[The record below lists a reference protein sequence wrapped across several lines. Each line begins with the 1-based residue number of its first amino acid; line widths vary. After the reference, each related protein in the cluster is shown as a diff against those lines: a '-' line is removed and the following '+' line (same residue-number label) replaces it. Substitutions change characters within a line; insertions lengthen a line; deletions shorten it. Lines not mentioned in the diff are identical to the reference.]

1 MERNLTAAELQA
13 ELALIEFLGVDLY
26 IATLKLLTFQA

>member
-1 MERNLTAAELQA
+1 MERNLTAEQMAAEI
-13 ELALIEFLGVDLY
+13 ALIEYLGVDLY